1 MRDENFLLYL
11 CIHLY
16 REATMVLQI
25 MSGTDLTLY
34 KFMDVHFFILDRED
48 SLDWDLMFEE
58 AEILGRLNDIYYTLY
73 YTEELYPGT
82 VCKKNLEKFKPE
94 STDFLNEYKGR
105 DNTKEVYKWNLNFK
119 ERVLNSERKLE
130 AMPNISEEYKR
141 YHNILD
147 KLKKDDNI
155 TLS

>member
-1 MRDENFLLYL
+1 
-11 CIHLY
+11 
-16 REATMVLQI
+16 MVLQI

-82 VCKKNLEKFKPE
+82 VCKKIWKNSNQNQRIF
-94 STDFLNEYKGR
+94 SM
-105 DNTKEVYKWNLNFK
+105 NTKE
-119 ERVLNSERKLE
+119 E
-130 AMPNISEEYKR
+130 I
-141 YHNILD
+141 IQ
-147 KLKKDDNI
+147 KKFINGI
-155 TLS
+155 